1 MNPVNPCAACGHP
14 EDDHRDCCNCDGF
27 TEWLPGDSPF
37 DHAMQQL
44 DAEDHF
50 SDRHDGEALM
60 GGYDSGGV
68 VWNPTGLSLA
78 GYTWYKNDDGT
89 ITGIPLP
96 VDIAEAADDDLA
108 PWPDV
113 WDTDA

>member
-44 DAEDHF
+44 DAIDHF

-60 GGYDSGGV
+60 GDYDLDEPS
-68 VWNPTGLSLA
+68 
-78 GYTWYKNDDGT
+78 
-89 ITGIPLP
+89 
-96 VDIAEAADDDLA
+96 ADA
-108 PWPDV
+108 
-113 WDTDA
+113 